1 MRRST
6 LSILAVGLLAP
17 VLAVAPA
24 CGGAQSIDFGHTV
37 DSGSGS
43 GSGGGSGS
51 SSGVTAEDSGSPVV
65 DSGQPLMD
73 VAVIDVIEPMDTA
86 PVEEPPPASPPVLCP
101 QNGNP
106 MSCNQGQECCVTGD
120 PTQGTQTDTC
130 QSSGSGCSGGTVVRC
145 ASKADCPGSEIC
157 CGTEQTDPQTMM
169 VTYTEVGCAASCA
182 GTSQRIFCDPMAT
195 GACPT
200 ATPVCG
206 QSQLLPGYTV
216 CQM

>member
-6 LSILAVGLLAP
+6 LSSIVAVALAP
-17 VLAVAPA
+17 AIVIVSA

-43 GSGGGSGS
+43 GGGSGS
-51 SSGVTAEDSGSPVV
+51 SSGVSSEDSGASTS
-65 DSGQPLMD
+65 DAGQAPMD
-73 VAVIDVIEPMDTA
+73 AVAVIDVIEPMDVT
-86 PVEEPPPASPPVLCP
+86 PVEEPAPTGPAVLCP
-101 QNGNP
+101 SNGNP
-106 MSCNQGQECCVTGD
+106 MTCNTGEVCCVTGD
-120 PTQGTQTDTC
+120 PAQGTQTDTC
-130 QSSGSGCSGGTVVRC
+130 QSSGSPCSGGTLISC
-145 ASKADCPGSEIC
+145 ASKADCPGSEVC

-169 VTYTEVGCAASCA
+169 VTYTGVSCAPSCA
-182 GTSQRIFCDPMAT
+182 GTNKRIFCDPMAPGT
-195 GACPT
+195 CPT

>member
-1 MRRST
+1 MIRAS
-6 LSILAVGLLAP
+6 LHLAQALL
-17 VLAVAPA
+17 VLL
-24 CGGAQSIDFGHTV
+24 GDFIALV
-37 DSGSGS
+37 ECFDQL
-43 GSGGGSGS
+43 
-51 SSGVTAEDSGSPVV
+51 ED
-65 DSGQPLMD
+65 D
-73 VAVIDVIEPMDTA
+73 
-86 PVEEPPPASPPVLCP
+86 ASPPVLCP

-120 PTQGTQTDTC
+120 PTQGTQTDPC
-130 QSSGSGCSGGTVVRC
+130 QSSGSACSGGTVVRC
-145 ASKADCPGSEIC
+145 ASKADCPGNEIC

-169 VTYTEVGCAASCA
+169 VTYTEVGCAASCT
-182 GTSQRIFCDPMAT
+182 GTSQRVFCDPMAT